1 MAFILNDRVKETSN
15 TSGLLDFVLNGAE
28 DSFQTFSSGIGNNNT
43 TYYAVSDGIDFEVGI
58 GTVSSDGMSITRTQ
72 ILESSNNNSKVN
84 FGSTAKTIFCTYPA
98 SQAVVK
104 DMLSDVATS
113 GSYNDLT
120 NKPNLNLIAGYP
132 VLASGLNAFDVLM
145 FSADNSWVNTSQTEI
160 SDGGN
165 F

>member
-15 TSGLLDFVLNGAE
+15 TSGVLDFVLNGAE
-28 DSFQTFSSGIGNNNT
+28 NSFQTFSSGIGNGNT
-43 TYYAVSDGIDFEVGI
+43 TYYAVSDGTDFEVGI
-58 GTVSSDGMSITRTQ
+58 GTVSSDGSTLARTHV
-72 ILESSNNNSKVN
+72 LESSNADSKVN
-84 FGSTAKTIFCTYPA
+84 FGSAVKVIFCTYPA

-120 NKPNLNLIAGYP
+120 DKPNLNLIAGYP
-132 VLASGLNAFDVLM
+132 VMASGLSAFDVLM